1 MSLSDKYIALYRQY
15 RPTRFDEIKGQDHI
29 VKTLENIILNNKI
42 SHAYL
47 FCGPHGNGKTS
58 TAKVFAN
65 TINCSHKSDPLIP
78 CDNCILN
85 IDRNLDIIE
94 IDAASNTGIDDIRE
108 LREKI
113 KHLPTQSKYKIYIID
128 EVHMLSK
135 GAFNALLKTLEEPP
149 KHVIFILATTD
160 PQKIPLTILS
170 RVQRFNFKKMDLITL
185 ISQLKVIFEKENI
198 EAEESAYKLIAEL
211 GNGSFRD
218 TLSIADQVS
227 IFSADKKI
235 TTEVIEKFFGISN
248 PKQLLNLL
256 SLASNHELKKVLA
269 LKEQLLNNGAD
280 IERILSQLISLIKDL
295 IIFMKT
301 NDESLLEV
309 LNKEDVKSLSFSE
322 DKLYRYLSMINEAN
336 KEIRFAD
343 IPQQLFEL
351 LLINLSELHLSNENY
366 KHVIEIP
373 KTDESVDFVVYD
385 QEDKNDNKEQKSKI
399 KQTNNEQLNSVFDL
413 ANIANS
419 YQTQE
424 IKQSKPIEIKEVDVD
439 VILEKT
445 QEILLAENDNSYQ
458 QDDITDEIITSNY
471 DGDDDF
477 VLNEEFKEE
486 NLNTDKSI
494 SIDKIIDCLL
504 VRQFSKIKA
513 VGFEN
518 SDYTKEDSIHFAMLN
533 IKLPK
538 SDQRLITLFSNLRIM
553 FSSKDFILFTSEF
566 DEKVH
571 QLNQEAYTD
580 DVISAT
586 KLIFGRYVH
595 LFAITTEEFKQA
607 KQYWSDHLSEI
618 RKRKIEPLEDLSLR
632 FSSKE
637 KSAIEW
643 AENVFGDRF
652 KVKK

>member
-65 TINCSHKSDPLIP
+65 TINCSHKSNPLIP

-351 LLINLSELHLSNENY
+351 LLINLSELHLPNENY

-419 YQTQE
+419 YQNQE

-494 SIDKIIDCLL
+494 SMDKIIDCLL

-632 FSSKE
+632 FNSKE

>member
-1 MSLSDKYIALYRQY
+1 
-15 RPTRFDEIKGQDHI
+15 
-29 VKTLENIILNNKI
+29 
-42 SHAYL
+42 
-47 FCGPHGNGKTS
+47 
-58 TAKVFAN
+58 
-65 TINCSHKSDPLIP
+65 
-78 CDNCILN
+78 
-85 IDRNLDIIE
+85 
-94 IDAASNTGIDDIRE
+94 
-108 LREKI
+108 
-113 KHLPTQSKYKIYIID
+113 
-128 EVHMLSK
+128 MLSK

-351 LLINLSELHLSNENY
+351 LLINLSELHLPNENY

-419 YQTQE
+419 YQNQE

-494 SIDKIIDCLL
+494 SMDKIIDCLL

-632 FSSKE
+632 FNSKE